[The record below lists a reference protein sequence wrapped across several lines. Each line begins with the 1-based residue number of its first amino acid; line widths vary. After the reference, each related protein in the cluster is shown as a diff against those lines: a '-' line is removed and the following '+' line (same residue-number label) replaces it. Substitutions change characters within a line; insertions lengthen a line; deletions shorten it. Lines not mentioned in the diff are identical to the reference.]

1 MGRGFELKNDP
12 NVAIF
17 DFMPDV
23 KLELNVQTNQ
33 YGRTFQDRSHVFRI
47 TGQQTDENNVY
58 DLSISGK
65 RGNSVQVYPS
75 VAYSF
80 TPRDLFIGKNDKINL
95 HWTGSQTNNRRNDG
109 RGKEKHDLHSITT
122 HNGTQCII
130 DSEITPSTSFQQLI
144 ENPETCSLIGWQH
157 YWNGLP
163 MVNRIH
169 TITSSKLNTNSD
181 SSAALTMDH
190 DEINFIR
197 NQSKYIRIS
206 IFLRK
211 WVSKSF

>member
-17 DFMPDV
+17 DFMPDA

-33 YGRTFQDRSHVFRI
+33 YGRTFQDRSHVFRV
-47 TGQQTDENNVY
+47 TGDHQTDKNTNIY
-58 DLSISGK
+58 DLGISGK

-80 TPRDLFIGKNDKINL
+80 TPRDLFLSKNDKINL

-122 HNGTQCII
+122 HNGTECFII
-130 DSEITPSTSFQQLI
+130 SETTPSTSFQQLI
-144 ENPETCSLIGWQH
+144 DNPKTCSLIGWQH

-163 MVNRIH
+163 MVSRIH
-169 TITSSKLNTNSD
+169 IITSSKLNTNSE
-181 SSAALTMDH
+181 SSAALTMDRE
-190 DEINFIR
+190 EINFIR
-197 NQSKYIRIS
+197 NHSKYTNYIM
-206 IFLRK
+206 
-211 WVSKSF
+211 

>member
-33 YGRTFQDRSHVFRI
+33 YGRTFQDRSHVFRVH
-47 TGQQTDENNVY
+47 QTDDDGSIY

-80 TPRDLFIGKNDKINL
+80 VPRDLFISKNDKINL

-109 RGKEKHDLHSITT
+109 RGKEKHDLHAITT
-122 HNGTQCII
+122 HNETNCFIKDEQ
-130 DSEITPSTSFQQLI
+130 TPSTSFQQLI
-144 ENPETCSLIGWQH
+144 ENPKTCSLIGWQH
-157 YWNGLP
+157 YGNGLP
-163 MVNRIH
+163 MTSRIH
-169 TITSSKLNTNSD
+169 IIFSSKLNTNSE

-197 NQSKYIRIS
+197 NHSKYLIYNCFIM
-206 IFLRK
+206 
-211 WVSKSF
+211 